1 MVPEGLDRL
10 VVKECNTFNLRFQF
24 LFNSKKKGRKEGNRE
39 KKRKTKRE
47 RKGNQLFIVAR
58 KVECGMYGEITL

>member
-10 VVKECNTFNLRFQF
+10 MVKECNTFNLWFQV

-39 KKRKTKRE
+39 KERKTKRE
-47 RKGNQLFIVAR
+47 RKGNQLFILAR
-58 KVECGMYGEITL
+58 KVQCGMYGEIAL

>member
-10 VVKECNTFNLRFQF
+10 MVKECNTFNLWFQV
-24 LFNSKKKGRKEGNRE
+24 LFNSKKKGREEGNRE
-39 KKRKTKRE
+39 KERKAKRE

-58 KVECGMYGEITL
+58 KVQCGMYGEITL